1 MQESGSNFYSVLC
14 RGATVVW
21 EKAVVTGEPF
31 QSISATAF

>member
-1 MQESGSNFYSVLC
+1 MQESGSNFYSLLH

-21 EKAVVTGEPF
+21 EKAVVRGAPF